1 MTSLQHKGR
10 LAAVILAAVILCAGC
25 DSSSPTVGAGLPVE
39 PLNSAAAQTQTAVLA
54 TDERLPVIPQAAASE
69 CVSLLPEQ
77 PIYNDNTA
85 RILAY
90 QITQYCGPDG
100 VSVSEF
106 SDSVPL
112 DYSTALKTALY
123 HTGAV
128 LLPLEYSAKAGE
140 YACPAYPNHELFRLF
155 LLQSAPCEFFYR
167 DDAMAKVEELFG
179 EDFLPASQEV
189 LNPFPFTYYTEEEVF
204 AKPIEEPPDTSFCPV
219 ILSWRESG
227 KRICVTA
234 LMGKTQGAGCPI
246 TVGGIVCTAENI
258 ESLKAQN
265 PLHSF
270 TFEQQADGRLVLKG
284 YQVVSFVPKDV

>member
-1 MTSLQHKGR
+1 M
-10 LAAVILAAVILCAGC
+10 
-25 DSSSPTVGAGLPVE
+25 PV
-39 PLNSAAAQTQTAVLA
+39 SYTH
-54 TDERLPVIPQAAASE
+54 
-69 CVSLLPEQ
+69 
-77 PIYNDNTA
+77 
-85 RILAY
+85 
-90 QITQYCGPDG
+90 
-100 VSVSEF
+100 
-106 SDSVPL
+106 L
-112 DYSTALKTALY
+112 DVYKRQALY

-140 YACPAYPNHELFRLF
+140 YACPAYPDHELFRLF

-189 LNPFPFTYYTEEEVF
+189 LNPFPFTYYTKEEVF
-204 AKPIEEPPDTSFCPV
+204 AKSIEEPSDTSFFPV

-234 LMGKTQGAGCPI
+234 LMGETQGAGCPI

-284 YQVVSFVPKDV
+284 YQVVSFVPKMCIRDRTFIPLISSVPTIAAPDAVAVHWAVGGRCPPYSNGKRNCRSAEQK